1 METLVNNCKLSAK
14 NAEEERVM
22 DSTSDNIKFAP
33 HNDPNDVIDELF
45 QPLRSSY
52 PRNLE
57 TWMTGS
63 DFIFDSVQLMYEKS
77 HKVSFICAGSYLH
90 EKEKDNNK
98 S

>member
-33 HNDPNDVIDELF
+33 HNDPNDVINELF

-52 PRNLE
+52 LRNLE
-57 TWMTGS
+57 T
-63 DFIFDSVQLMYEKS
+63 
-77 HKVSFICAGSYLH
+77 
-90 EKEKDNNK
+90 
-98 S
+98 

>member
-1 METLVNNCKLSAK
+1 
-14 NAEEERVM
+14 M
-22 DSTSDNIKFAP
+22 DSTSGNIKFAL
-33 HNDPNDVIDELF
+33 HNDPNDVVDELF

-52 PRNLE
+52 LGNLE
-57 TWMTGS
+57 TWIRGS

-77 HKVSFICAGSYLH
+77 HKVSFICAGSYLD

>member
-14 NAEEERVM
+14 DAEEERVM
-22 DSTSDNIKFAP
+22 DSTSDNIKFTP

-52 PRNLE
+52 LGNLE
-57 TWMTGS
+57 TWI

-77 HKVSFICAGSYLH
+77 HKVSFICAGSYLD